1 MKGIILLKIFSVK
14 KTVEAVFFYLY
25 ARYQCSKLYPHL
37 FYDQSTIDLIGHFD
51 YDFNE
56 LEKG

>member
-1 MKGIILLKIFSVK
+1 MLLKIFSVK

-37 FYDQSTIDLIGHFD
+37 FYDQSAMDLIEHID

-56 LEKG
+56 LEKRLKV